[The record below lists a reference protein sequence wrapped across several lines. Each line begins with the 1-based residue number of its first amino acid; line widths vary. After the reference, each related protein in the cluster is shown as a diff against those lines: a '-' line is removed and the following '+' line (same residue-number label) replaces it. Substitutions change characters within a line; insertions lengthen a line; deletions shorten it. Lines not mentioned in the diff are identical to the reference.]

1 MNGLHSREKACIRD
15 TGEESRDPTVSII
28 VVTYN
33 HVNLLQE
40 AVESVLMQ
48 IVDFPCEI
56 LIGDDASTDGTSDLV
71 REYALK
77 YPKIIIPFI
86 RNENFGAAK
95 NSYMLLQ
102 QARGEYIA
110 LLEGDD
116 YWTDPCK
123 LQKQIEFLSA
133 HPEYI
138 GCTHR
143 LKYVDANGVP
153 LHKKPHWIGKKQVFT
168 LHDFNGI
175 RLPGQASSLVRRNI
189 FLHPKHDYS
198 VLFKLD
204 PMVSDRTSALIFLL
218 QGDFYRLRDIMGA
231 YRYVAA
237 SKKENLT
244 SKLFRENDR
253 IEKDFQMA
261 CYMEEYAKTEFGVH
275 KSFAPLKRELYAKA
289 FLRAI
294 RMRSHD
300 LFSTARRMRQS
311 DKKGYYYILALPFNI
326 VKLVWRRLRGA

>member
-1 MNGLHSREKACIRD
+1 MSGLYSCEKFCIRD
-15 TGEESRDPTVSII
+15 IDTKTHNPTVSII
-28 VVTYN
+28 VVAYN
-33 HVNLLQE
+33 HADLIQE

-48 IVDFPCEI
+48 TVDFPCEI
-56 LIGDDASTDGTSDLV
+56 LIGDDASTDGTSDIV

-86 RNENFGAAK
+86 RNENVGAAK

-116 YWTDPCK
+116 YWTDSCK
-123 LQKQIEFLSA
+123 LQKQIEFLAA
-133 HPEYI
+133 HPRYI

-143 LKYVDANGVP
+143 LKYVDANGAP

-168 LHDFNGI
+168 LRDFNGM

-218 QGDFYRLRDIMGA
+218 QGDFYRLEDTMGV
-231 YRYVAA
+231 YRYVAS

-253 IEKDFQMA
+253 IERDFQMT
-261 CYMEEYAKTEFGVH
+261 CYMEEYAKTEFGVC
-275 KSFAPLKRELYAKA
+275 KSFAPLKRELYAKTC
-289 FLRAI
+289 LRAI
-294 RMRSHD
+294 RMRSRD
-300 LFSTARRMRQS
+300 LFNTARRMRQS
-311 DKKGYYYILALPFNI
+311 DKNGFYYILALPFNT
-326 VKLVWRRLRGA
+326 VKLVWRRLCGA